1 MEAALRALE
10 RCCVCSAYFPPRQS
24 AKKRR
29 SHIDACAR
37 LHGLSVADTN
47 DCLLRAA
54 AHLLREERER
64 QTAAAQARTLYAR
77 HVHRSPP
84 STRVKR
90 LATIVGRR
98 PDACSLIEVR
108 AAHAVARAHRDAL
121 LDRYCAEPAAGSR
134 STDQDARG
142 MLAQLERHAA
152 RLAPPRHRRRRL
164 LRTCETTE
172 GLVVPTSD
180 DDDDDH
186 WVARATRTDTVAA
199 SDDEET
205 S

>member
-29 SHIDACAR
+29 NHIDACAR

-84 STRVKR
+84 STRAKR
-90 LATIVGRR
+90 LATIVGGR
-98 PDACSLIEVR
+98 PDACGLIEVR

-121 LDRYCAEPAAGSR
+121 LDRYCAEPASCSR
-134 STDQDARG
+134 RTDQDDAR
-142 MLAQLERHAA
+142 APRRAS
-152 RLAPPRHRRRRL
+152 RSAPPP
-164 LRTCETTE
+164 TPPPAM
-172 GLVVPTSD
+172 LV
-180 DDDDDH
+180 
-186 WVARATRTDTVAA
+186 
-199 SDDEET
+199 
-205 S
+205 